1 MIYLSGHTMWLW
13 DLNSLTKDWTQATAV
28 KCQVLTTGPPR
39 NFLFIYLMWLL
50 EIFKLHK
57 HWPRASPVRIC
68 LLESSKAMSLTL
80 WFCNDTSGIFLI
92 ANTFSEGGKEIE
104 IEVLFRVIEVF
115 VKKRVI
121 VNPKLEE
128 NLSCFLKDIFSNISF
143 FYF

>member
-1 MIYLSGHTMWLW
+1 MTLQES
-13 DLNSLTKDWTQATAV
+13 
-28 KCQVLTTGPPR
+28 
-39 NFLFIYLMWLL
+39 FLLL
-50 EIFKLHK
+50 IHFQRE
-57 HWPRASPVRIC
+57 
-68 LLESSKAMSLTL
+68 E
-80 WFCNDTSGIFLI
+80 
-92 ANTFSEGGKEIE
+92 EIE